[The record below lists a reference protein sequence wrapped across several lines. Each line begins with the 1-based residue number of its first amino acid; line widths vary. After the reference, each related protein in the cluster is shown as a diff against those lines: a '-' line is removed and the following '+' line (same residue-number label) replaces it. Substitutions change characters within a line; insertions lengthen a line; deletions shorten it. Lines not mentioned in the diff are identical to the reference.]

1 MDFWSWGAEKNIR
14 QHQALPALK
23 SLLRWICGHNWT
35 TNQETEQAVKM
46 KREKTTRDELLKARV
61 SKSFKALV
69 EETAVARG
77 QTPSEAMR
85 QALQEWVHRP
95 SQAA

>member
-1 MDFWSWGAEKNIR
+1 MK
-14 QHQALPALK
+14 
-23 SLLRWICGHNWT
+23 T
-35 TNQETEQAVKM
+35 

-61 SKSFKALV
+61 SKNFKALV

>member
-1 MDFWSWGAEKNIR
+1 MKA
-14 QHQALPALK
+14 
-23 SLLRWICGHNWT
+23 
-35 TNQETEQAVKM
+35 
-46 KREKTTRDELLKARV
+46 KREKINRDELLKARV

-77 QTPSEAMR
+77 QTPSEAVR

-95 SQAA
+95 SQVA

>member
-1 MDFWSWGAEKNIR
+1 MDLWPQQGHK
-14 QHQALPALK
+14 QK
-23 SLLRWICGHNWT
+23 S
-35 TNQETEQAVKM
+35 EQAVKT
-46 KREKTTRDELLKARV
+46 KRERAARDELLKARV
-61 SKSFKALV
+61 SKSFKELV

-95 SQAA
+95 SRAA

>member
-1 MDFWSWGAEKNIR
+1 MNIGKR
-14 QHQALPALK
+14 QALPVLK
-23 SLLRWICGHNWT
+23 SLLRWICGHNRT
-35 TNQETEQAVKM
+35 TSQETEQVVKT
-46 KREKTTRDELLKARV
+46 KREKTARDELLKARV

-95 SQAA
+95 GQAA

>member
-1 MDFWSWGAEKNIR
+1 
-14 QHQALPALK
+14 
-23 SLLRWICGHNWT
+23 
-35 TNQETEQAVKM
+35 M
-46 KREKTTRDELLKARV
+46 KRKKTARDELLKARV
-61 SKSFKALV
+61 SKSFKELV

-95 SQAA
+95 SRAA

>member
-1 MDFWSWGAEKNIR
+1 M
-14 QHQALPALK
+14 K
-23 SLLRWICGHNWT
+23 SKSKTGP
-35 TNQETEQAVKM
+35 VKG
-46 KREKTTRDELLKARV
+46 

>member
-1 MDFWSWGAEKNIR
+1 MEW
-14 QHQALPALK
+14 
-23 SLLRWICGHNWT
+23 
-35 TNQETEQAVKM
+35 AVKA
-46 KREKTTRDELLKARV
+46 KREKTNRDELLKARV

-77 QTPSEAMR
+77 QTPSEAVR